1 MGYFGLFS
9 AIFGYFRL
17 LSATFGYFRLFSSE
31 LLIGP
36 LHYVQYL
43 MAFEEDWKIRR
54 AKYVEQKAT
63 RPRVVVEKPLV
74 AFLRSVFWTPE
85 KCAAPWTAALPE
97 QVRPV
102 GAGGGAAAPDAVA
115 LPAVRLR
122 WCLLMIVRKCVT

>member
-1 MGYFGLFS
+1 
-9 AIFGYFRL
+9 
-17 LSATFGYFRLFSSE
+17 
-31 LLIGP
+31 
-36 LHYVQYL
+36 

-102 GAGGGAAAPDAVA
+102 GAGCDGAGPRSGAAAPAAVA
-115 LPAVRLR
+115 LPAVPRPR
-122 WCLLMIVRKCVT
+122 FVQESGS